1 MRKTAALILLPV
13 LAATLAGC
21 GQRAQLAVKQ
31 GEQLPPAPY
40 GRAVQPKA
48 SELLTPPT
56 LAIPERSVE
65 LRTRS
70 EERQDDPYDLP
81 PPE

>member
-1 MRKTAALILLPV
+1 MRKTAALILIPV
-13 LAATLAGC
+13 LVATLAGC
-21 GQRAQLAVKQ
+21 GQRAALAVKQ

-40 GRAVQPKA
+40 GRGVQPKPG
-48 SELLTPPT
+48 ELLNPPT

-70 EERQDDPYDLP
+70 EAREDDPYDLP

>member
-1 MRKTAALILLPV
+1 MRKTAALILIPV

-21 GQRAQLAVKQ
+21 GQRAALAVKQ
-31 GEQLPPAPY
+31 GEQLPPTPY
-40 GRAVQPKA
+40 GRGVAPKPM
-48 SELLTPPT
+48 ELLNPPT

-70 EERQDDPYDLP
+70 EAREDDPYDLP